1 MLNVS
6 DLSASYGEVSAI
18 EDIGLSVDER
28 EIVCLIGANGAGKTT
43 VLRAISGLVPPTK
56 RNGTIFFQGERI
68 DHLPAQV
75 IAGRGI
81 MHIPEGRRIFPWM
94 SVLDNLLVGAYSRK
108 GKEAK
113 QDIERIFTL
122 FPILKERKAQKGST
136 LSGGEQQMLAI
147 GRALMG
153 RPKLILMDEPTI
165 GLAPKLVQQVMQ
177 TVLEAVKEEQLSI
190 LLVEQNARLALSI
203 SQRAYVMAG
212 GRIVIEGNAADLAE
226 SEEVKRSYLG

>member
-6 DLSASYGEVSAI
+6 GLSASYDGISAI
-18 EDIGLSVDER
+18 EDIRLSVDER

-43 VLRAISGLVPPTK
+43 ILRAISGLTPPTK
-56 RNGTIFFQGERI
+56 KNGAIFFQGEQI
-68 DHLPAQV
+68 DHLPAQT
-75 IAGRGI
+75 IARLGI

-108 GKEAK
+108 DKETK
-113 QDIERIFTL
+113 QNIEKIYTL
-122 FPILKERKAQKGST
+122 FPILEERKAQKGCT

-153 RPKLILMDEPTI
+153 MPKLILMDEPTI
-165 GLAPKLVQQVMQ
+165 GLAPKLVEQVMQ

-203 SQRAYVMAG
+203 SQRAYVVAD
-212 GRIVIEGNAADLAE
+212 GRIVMEGSAIGLSE
-226 SEEVKRSYLG
+226 SEEVRRSYLG